1 MCCSSAYFLIYSAF
15 CLFDN
20 LIHGISQ
27 SAWIS
32 RCRMIAFAID
42 VRIVRIVVDFGL
54 LCTYLARCCCVN
66 LRRHEA
72 CILLKVLFF
81 FFRVQSRKIKHN
93 IKRVNACLK
102 GVFPKMMGEGAV
114 LGGSAIPRQPVARAK
129 RASKSHGRV
138 TKISLIYEPGVA
150 WHIRC

>member
-1 MCCSSAYFLIYSAF
+1 
-15 CLFDN
+15 
-20 LIHGISQ
+20 
-27 SAWIS
+27 
-32 RCRMIAFAID
+32 MIAFAID

-102 GVFPKMMGEGAV
+102 GVFPKMMGKGPYSEVVQYRDNPWPGRSELQNPMAELQKSV
-114 LGGSAIPRQPVARAK
+114 
-129 RASKSHGRV
+129 SKIRR
-138 TKISLIYEPGVA
+138 LIYESDVKL
-150 WHIRC
+150 IRTDTTLDLVLIVRS